1 MSLSFVDQLKE
12 QKVPKQKG
20 AQKCDPNGK
29 PRSKGLPSATLLYTF
44 ASEHYKLSDAF
55 RVITMLDNLEI
66 TIKEASQLAKAIMNT
81 AVWI

>member
-20 AQKCDPNGK
+20 AQRDPQGK

-55 RVITMLDNLEI
+55 RVITMLDKLEI